1 MHKQMSLHVD
11 NFFSPYLCCYRNG
24 SSTQQALLTV
34 IEKWKNILNKKRDR
48 EAVLMD
54 LSKAFDTLNQ
64 DRLTFFLIQIISCRQ
79 KNVDTKVV

>member
-24 SSTQQALLTV
+24 SSTQQPLLTV
-34 IEKWKNILNKKRDR
+34 IEKWKNILDKKKNQ

-64 DRLTFFLIQIISCRQ
+64 DHLTVFLIQIISCRQ
-79 KNVDTKVV
+79 KNVDAKVV